1 MRTCSISALAV
12 LLLIGSV
19 SAQDADAKKDLQS
32 LQGTWKL
39 ISSIDSGQEV
49 PAELIAKA
57 TIIIEGNKLRF
68 RMEGEAKEEEA
79 TFTLDPTK
87 KPRAIDLVTRRSDGT
102 TQTARGIYKIE
113 GDRVTLCTNSA
124 KDGERPTEFA
134 SRRQTRLGLGVLERV
149 KK

>member
-1 MRTCSISALAV
+1 MKTYLIPALAA
-12 LLLIGSV
+12 LLVAGTAK
-19 SAQDADAKKDLQS
+19 AQDADAKKDLQS
-32 LQGTWKL
+32 LQGTWKV
-39 ISSIDSGQEV
+39 ISTIDSGQEV
-49 PAELIAKA
+49 PAERIAKM

-68 RMEGEAKEEEA
+68 RMEGEPEVEEA

-87 KPRAIDLVTRRSDGT
+87 KPRAIDIVTTDRNGQGRT
-102 TQTARGIYKIE
+102 VRGIYKIE
-113 GDRVTLCTNSA
+113 GNRVTLCTNSA